1 MTLRKEGKHMER
13 IIRITNYQTL
23 KSASPG
29 DHTSRLGQATHA
41 YFYFAEY
48 LLPDTGIWEEGRSWA
63 GAVSVGKLFH
73 TMRGA
78 GLLREVTATKQ
89 SGGQ

>member
-1 MTLRKEGKHMER
+1 MRK
-13 IIRITNYQTL
+13 IIRITNYHAL
-23 KSASPG
+23 GSFSPG
-29 DHTSRLGQATHA
+29 DHTSRLDQATHA

-48 LLPDTGIWEEGRSWA
+48 FIRDDGIWEEGRSWA
-63 GAVSVGKLFH
+63 GAVSVEELFSLLN
-73 TMRGA
+73 GA